1 MDAGESVKGGSVLEY
16 GLSTSLSGTDC
27 YLDRLEELVRDG
39 LSCVELCLRPEDD
52 DKSCREAAER
62 VRAARLRVWS
72 IHLPFGGAVDPA
84 EINERRRAENMERIR
99 GLIDGT
105 AELGAAVYVIHGS
118 AEPVGDTERARALE
132 AAGRSLEDLT
142 SHMAPF
148 GLTLALENLPR
159 SCIGRTTEEIGFLLE
174 HVPSLRLCFD
184 TNHFTPLHPDV
195 RFRPFQR
202 KFPAVH
208 RRLNPD
214 PVEEGRAYARRF
226 ANRIVTLHISDYD
239 GINECPWHPGQGI
252 VDFYGIHHALMEA
265 GFASPLIF
273 EPNEKCRGVKTTG
286 IRLIRGYEHAI
297 GLEKSKN
304 Q

>member
-1 MDAGESVKGGSVLEY
+1 MMQVRAWNGGSVLEY

-62 VRAARLRVWS
+62 VQAAGLRVWS
-72 IHLPFGGAVDPA
+72 IHLPFGETVDPA
-84 EINERRRAENMERIR
+84 EINERRRAENVDQIR
-99 GLIDGT
+99 SLIDGT
-105 AELGAAVYVIHGS
+105 AELGATIYVIHGS
-118 AEPVGDTERARALE
+118 AEPVDDTERARALE
-132 AAGRSLEDLT
+132 AAGCSLEELT
-142 SHMAPF
+142 SHMASR

-159 SCIGRTTEEIGFLLE
+159 SCIGRTSEEIEFLLE
-174 HVPSLRLCFD
+174 RVPSLRLCFD

-208 RRLNPD
+208 RRLNPE
-214 PVEEGRAYARRF
+214 PVEEGGAYARRF

-239 GINECPWHPGQGI
+239 GINECHWHPGQGI
-252 VDFYGIHHALMEA
+252 VDFYGIHQALLEA
-265 GFASPLIF
+265 GFTSPLIF

-286 IRLIRGYEHAI
+286 ARLIRGYEHAI
-297 GLEKSKN
+297 GLEKSRN